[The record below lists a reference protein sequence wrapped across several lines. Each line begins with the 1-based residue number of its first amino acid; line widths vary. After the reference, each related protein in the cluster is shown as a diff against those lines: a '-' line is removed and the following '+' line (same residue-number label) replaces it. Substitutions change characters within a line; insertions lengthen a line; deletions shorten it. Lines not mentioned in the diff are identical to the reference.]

1 MQPTSESLSK
11 NNSIRTRPW
20 VPPKPTIPKDFM
32 RPPNLDRT
40 MDSTRHHSFI
50 DTFTIPHEHKMDRLD
65 VDTSWNT
72 TVNASSTVVQSAQD
86 RTYERSDLLLSGED
100 SPDMSAREGS
110 VNLHEMSRSLPVESV
125 YTSNAVKKSL
135 KTLNNHS

>member
-1 MQPTSESLSK
+1 
-11 NNSIRTRPW
+11 
-20 VPPKPTIPKDFM
+20 
-32 RPPNLDRT
+32 
-40 MDSTRHHSFI
+40 
-50 DTFTIPHEHKMDRLD
+50 MDRLD